1 MSMKTVELL
10 DKLGQEASTA
20 DEITLTN
27 EQRNSIETLKK
38 SANEMNASMTI
49 SEPHDPNDPV
59 PEPDDEPEKET
70 FV

>member
-20 DEITLTN
+20 DEITLTS
-27 EQRNSIETLKK
+27 EQRNGIETLKK
-38 SANEMNASMTI
+38 SANEMNASMII